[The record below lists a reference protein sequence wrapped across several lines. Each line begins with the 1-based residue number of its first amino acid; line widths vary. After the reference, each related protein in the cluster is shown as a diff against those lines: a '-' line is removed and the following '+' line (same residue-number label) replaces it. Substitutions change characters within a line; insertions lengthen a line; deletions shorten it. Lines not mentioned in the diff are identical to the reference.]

1 MYNFKNKLL
10 DLKRVWEEKKN
21 ALTLKEI
28 FKILISGVS
37 GSLIGIFTSAIVN
50 STLVE
55 ISLNI
60 FFSIVRKK
68 ESIQLKNQNL

>member
-1 MYNFKNKLL
+1 MNNFKSKALN
-10 DLKRVWEEKKN
+10 LKRIWEERKN

-28 FKILISGVS
+28 FKIIISGTT
-37 GSLIGIFTSAIVN
+37 GSLIGVFTSAIVN

-60 FFSIVRKK
+60 FFSIVRKN
-68 ESIQLKNQNL
+68 ESIK